1 MLILRFAILISA
13 SIGFLWLI
21 GIDELG
27 IRRYGSPELV
37 FHNDRLNV
45 VTLNQKLYVLLTR
58 HGYAVDF
65 LKDNIIKNPKV
76 IEVLNYRQLLN
87 HLTQ

>member
-37 FHNDRLNV
+37 FYNDRFNV
-45 VTLNQKLYVLLTR
+45 VTLNQKLYVLPR

-65 LKDNIIKNPKV
+65 LQDNIAKNPKV
-76 IEVLNYRQLLN
+76 IEVLNYRQLLSS
-87 HLTQ
+87 LTQ